1 MDGRGPRCWGP
12 VRIHGVFERNL
23 KDSFCPVEG
32 LLSKRGDE
40 RDGGSIIGQVS
51 SLPRQEFRELL
62 GAAHAHSRFVF
73 VLIFSIF
80 FFFFFFLLFVCLL
93 ILFVIRSLPSLPFF
107 SGRRPITAGNFNS

>member
-80 FFFFFFLLFVCLL
+80 FFFFYFAFCLFVNSFCYPFSAESP
-93 ILFVIRSLPSLPFF
+93 ILFWPPPDHGGEF
-107 SGRRPITAGNFNS
+107 